1 MARQRTGG
9 SRAKQG
15 TTGTTSGAG
24 SAGNGAARLTEVVST
39 AVRQFAEL
47 TGRESQSVTG
57 VRRTEEDGWSVL
69 VDVVELERIP
79 SSTSVLATYRVDT
92 DAQGNLEG
100 YERLRRYNRGATDP
114 T

>member
-1 MARQRTGG
+1 MATQRTGT
-9 SRAKQG
+9 SRERPK
-15 TTGTTSGAG
+15 SGG
-24 SAGNGAARLTEVVST
+24 DDARPGLAEAVRT
-39 AVRQFAEL
+39 AVRQFTEL

-79 SSTSVLATYRVDT
+79 ASTSVMATYRVDT
-92 DAQGNLEG
+92 DAAGNLAG
-100 YERLRRYNRGATDP
+100 YERLRRYNKGATDP